1 MVMTKQRKEKLLMEV
16 AEQFENAAS
25 PMNHEWL
32 CDNNVTLDEC
42 GALMDNLAAIIR
54 GYLQAPERIQLAILA
69 CSAMPD
75 KAMAENVV
83 HIMDRDRLMKQ
94 LAAKS

>member
-1 MVMTKQRKEKLLMEV
+1 MTKQRKEKLLMDV
-16 AEQFENAAS
+16 AKQFEDAAS

-54 GYLQAPERIQLAILA
+54 GYLQAPERVQLAILA
-69 CSAMPD
+69 CSAAD
-75 KAMAENVV
+75 GKELAESIVYV
-83 HIMDRDRLMKQ
+83 MERKRVMERLG
-94 LAAKS
+94 AKS